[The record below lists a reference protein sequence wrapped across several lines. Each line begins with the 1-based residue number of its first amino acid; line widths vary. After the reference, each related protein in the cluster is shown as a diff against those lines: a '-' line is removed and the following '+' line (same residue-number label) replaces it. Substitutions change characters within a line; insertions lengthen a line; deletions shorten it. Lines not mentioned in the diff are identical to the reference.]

1 MDTPTAT
8 TTKSDVRRPRRAVA
22 GAAPFRKALSAV
34 VVTASLVGCGG
45 GLSVPADTVVPDAP
59 SSTASEAG
67 GEEVDLTTAGFE
79 YLRIVRPTNCALMAY
94 SDVESTYSLG
104 NDTVDLAGLA
114 ELTGAMSAVAR
125 ERDEAIRK
133 MIGAEWPTVVSED
146 ISSLALFWSALQ
158 RAELTVSS
166 ATDLGTWNSAIT
178 GYKSLVNSEE
188 GGRSKVIRIKLGL
201 PDFDPSE
208 CG

>member
-1 MDTPTAT
+1 MSGATDTVTPTAT
-8 TTKSDVRRPRRAVA
+8 ELVTD
-22 GAAPFRKALSAV
+22 GYDIDLAA
-34 VVTASLVGCGG
+34 AS
-45 GLSVPADTVVPDAP
+45 
-59 SSTASEAG
+59 
-67 GEEVDLTTAGFE
+67 FE
-79 YLRIVRPTNCALMAY
+79 YLRIVRPTNCALVAY

-104 NDTVDLAGLA
+104 NDTVDLAGLS

-133 MIGAEWPTVVSED
+133 MIGTEWPTAVSED

-201 PDFDPSE
+201 PDFDPGE